1 MLRGNLPRISKIQKK
16 LDTLNT
22 AIAAYRSVGISE
34 RESAAMESLVA
45 IFTKYANAVAI
56 VEKLSLQGA
65 TPEEIDA
72 QVKISDGPAVEAL
85 KVVLPP
91 YN

>member
-1 MLRGNLPRISKIQKK
+1 MLRGDLPRIAKIQQK
-16 LDTLNT
+16 LQTMNA
-22 AIAAYRSVGISE
+22 AITAYRSIGISE
-34 RESAAMESLVA
+34 SESAAMESLAAVL
-45 IFTKYANAVAI
+45 TKYANAVAI